1 MFLWCKKFGCIFQG
15 FLPPK
20 LVFLGEGP
28 FSKIEGLAPQFY
40 ALKCFSNVI
49 LRDKLAVKHKD
60 KLKTITELF
69 FYKRPLALITLYLY
83 LYYYD
88 SALYW
93 CHSLV

>member
-1 MFLWCKKFGCIFQG
+1 MFLWCKKIWCIFQV

-20 LVFLGEGP
+20 LVFFLGEGP

-60 KLKTITELF
+60 KLKTFTELF
-69 FYKRPLALITLYLY
+69 FTNG
-83 LYYYD
+83 
-88 SALYW
+88 
-93 CHSLV
+93 H